1 MKCALTIDGSDPIGG
16 AGIQADIK
24 AMSSLGVHPMTVITA
39 VTAQNTVSVSSVMPM
54 SCEMIAAQLDSVFSD
69 CDIRA
74 VKTGM
79 LYSGEIVDLITDRLR
94 KRTAP
99 MVVDPVMIATVGD
112 SLASSGLKA
121 SIRDTLMPICD
132 LITPNKHEAEAL
144 SGIEIREDDDALRA
158 CEIMGRSGASV
169 YLKGGHIDSNDVTD
183 ILYRNGEFKRFV
195 YPRLERAGHGS
206 GCTLSA
212 YMTANLAKG
221 MDLVC
226 AVTEARKMIQRSI
239 ASMYPVGKG
248 EKVVDSAVLPD
259 DKNQRK
265 DNIHW

>member
-1 MKCALTIDGSDPIGG
+1 
-16 AGIQADIK
+16 
-24 AMSSLGVHPMTVITA
+24 MTVITA
-39 VTAQNTVSVSSVMPM
+39 VTAQNTVSVSSVMPVP
-54 SCEMIAAQLDSVFSD
+54 SEIIIAQLDSVFTD

-79 LYSGEIVDLITDRLR
+79 LYSGDIADLITDRLR

-112 SLASSGLKA
+112 SLASDGLKA

-144 SGIEIREDDDALRA
+144 SGIEIRGDDDSSRA
-158 CEIMGRSGASV
+158 CEIMGKSGASV
-169 YLKGGHIDSNDVTD
+169 YLKGGHMDSNDVTD
-183 ILYRNGEFKRFV
+183 ILYHEGRFERFV

-212 YMTANLAKG
+212 YITANLAKG

-239 ASMYPVGKG
+239 ASMYRVGKG
-248 EKVVDSAVLPD
+248 EKVVNSAVLPD
-259 DKNQRK
+259 KKN
-265 DNIHW
+265 